1 MKESG
6 WLKRQFDEARTDVR
20 SWPEWM
26 QQAELTAAA
35 SVEGSPEPNE
45 TTKSALK
52 QTESEPEQEGK

>member
-35 SVEGSPEPNE
+35 SIESSPELAG
-45 TTKSALK
+45 TTKSAVE
-52 QTESEPEQEGK
+52 QTESKPEQEVE